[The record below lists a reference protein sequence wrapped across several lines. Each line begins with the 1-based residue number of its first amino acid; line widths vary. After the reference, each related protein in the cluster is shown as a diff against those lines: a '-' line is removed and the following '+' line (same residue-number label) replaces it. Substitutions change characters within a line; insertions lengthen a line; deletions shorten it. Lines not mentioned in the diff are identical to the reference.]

1 MHRNIIFGPPG
12 TGKTTHLLRIVEK
25 ELRENKVNPN
35 KIAYLA
41 FTNQAADEA
50 LSRAISQLNY
60 NTKDFMNFRT
70 LHSLAYR
77 ELHLKEDNI
86 MNDNDYNFLSNKL
99 QIKLSNP
106 NQSVKTYGT
115 SFPDDIFM
123 QVIDGAKIRGLTTE
137 NFFNDPNTGH
147 LPGGILKLKYIDEA
161 LIKYKRAR
169 NKYDM
174 TDMIVDFNQKHYDL
188 MPNFDVVIID
198 EAQDLSWL
206 QWKMVERIITN
217 AKRVYVAGDDD
228 QAIYRWA
235 GARPE
240 YLMNMEGT
248 RTILNKS
255 YRLSKLIHAK
265 ANNLIKRVKDRVD
278 KEWTS
283 RDEKGEVNI
292 YPVEQLQKMKEGQW
306 LILARDGYRLDKLE
320 EELKIYGYYFARG
333 DRVSINKRVQD
344 AVLAWEDIRK
354 GKMLDIK
361 RVKSFYNYIKTGT
374 GVAKEHKAMK
384 NVDKEKL
391 FSFDTLTSEYGLKVS
406 KDLPWFKA
414 LENIEDNKKTYVRMC
429 LRRKEN
435 IRRAPRIKL
444 STIHGSKGGEADN
457 VMLLTDL
464 TRKADAEYW
473 RKRDEERRVFYVGMT
488 RARNTLNIVR
498 SQSDREFTEAF

>member
-1 MHRNIIFGPPG
+1 MRNIIFGPPG

-77 ELHLKEDNI
+77 ELYLKEDNI
-86 MNDNDYNFLSNKL
+86 MSDNDYNFLSNKL

-115 SFPDDIFM
+115 SFPDDVFM
-123 QVIDGAKIRGLTTE
+123 QVIDGAKVRGLTTE
-137 NFFNDPNTGH
+137 NFFNDPSIGH

-174 TDMIVDFNQKHYDL
+174 TDMIVDFNQKHYDT

-206 QWKMVERIITN
+206 QWKMVERVVTN

-248 RTILNKS
+248 RTILNES

-265 ANNLIKRVKDRVD
+265 ANNLIKRVRDRVD

-292 YPVEQLQKMKEGQW
+292 YPVEQLQKMKEGNW
-306 LILARDGYRLDKLE
+306 LILARDRYRLDTLE
-320 EELKIYGYYFARG
+320 EDLRIYGYYFARG
-333 DRVSINKRVQD
+333 DRTSINKRVQD
-344 AVLAWEDIRK
+344 AVLAWEDVRK
-354 GKMLDIK
+354 GKSLNIK

-391 FSFDTLTSEYGLKVS
+391 FTFDTLTADYGLKVD
-406 KDLPWFKA
+406 KELPWFKA
-414 LENIEDNKKTYVRMC
+414 LENIEPQKKTYVRMC

-435 IRRAPRIKL
+435 IRREPRIKL